1 MMDYGRIDE
10 SVEQLGDGDMH
21 MTDAYE
27 AVAEEITRDPSLP
40 LWIDIIIH
48 LVPLHPTINA
58 MCLLS
63 SFVTVPTAF
72 LCIGGL
78 PGLR

>member
-40 LWIDIIIH
+40 LVD
-48 LVPLHPTINA
+48 
-58 MCLLS
+58 
-63 SFVTVPTAF
+63 
-72 LCIGGL
+72 
-78 PGLR
+78 